1 MSSQKEQKRFRKKEK
16 VGLVHVAQT
25 VWCHPP
31 DSPVHGP
38 TERAALGKKKT
49 LSAIIHRTVWCPP
62 EVESTPSSDL

>member
-1 MSSQKEQKRFRKKEK
+1 MSIKRNKRDFAKKEK
-16 VGLVHVAQT
+16 VGLVRVAQT
-25 VWCHPP
+25 VRCHPP